1 MMLGVS
7 SVSILACIRLKLADP
22 ELMADSMSSMF
33 PAKAALVFLM
43 YAVAVLEV
51 RLSEFNTS
59 REVLEM
65 RPPTPTPPATI
76 MLPVL
81 TLVESVVAVVTMTPP
96 A

>member
-1 MMLGVS
+1 
-7 SVSILACIRLKLADP
+7 
-22 ELMADSMSSMF
+22 MF